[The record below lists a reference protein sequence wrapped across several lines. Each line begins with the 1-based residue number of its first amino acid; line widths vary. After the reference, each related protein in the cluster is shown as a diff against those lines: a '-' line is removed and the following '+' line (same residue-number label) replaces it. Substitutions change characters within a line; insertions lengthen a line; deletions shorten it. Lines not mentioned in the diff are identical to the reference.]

1 MQQEKNKA
9 MEDKK
14 IAILEAKYTA
24 RMKKAEEAAA
34 KKT

>member
-1 MQQEKNKA
+1 

-24 RMKKAEEAAA
+24 RTKKAEEAAA
-34 KKT
+34 KRLEQ